1 MDKGL
6 PENRRIIE
14 IMSTGQ
20 PTSTNLTKLMLW
32 LEKHQFS
39 GCVAS
44 TIWKNEDPDSMIRA
58 NPGVPDVVVI
68 NRNGLKTGAV
78 GGA

>member
-20 PTSTNLTKLMLW
+20 PTSTNAKLMLW

-44 TIWKNEDPDSMIRA
+44 TIWKNETPT
-58 NPGVPDVVVI
+58 P
-68 NRNGLKTGAV
+68 
-78 GGA
+78 